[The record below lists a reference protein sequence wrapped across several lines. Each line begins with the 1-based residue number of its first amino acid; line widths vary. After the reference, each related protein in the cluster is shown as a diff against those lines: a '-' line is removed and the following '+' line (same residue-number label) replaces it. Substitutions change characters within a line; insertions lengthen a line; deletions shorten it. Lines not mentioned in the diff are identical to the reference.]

1 MSNDL
6 VDQLINDWAHEMPD
20 LDADAMGI
28 VGRILRLGRVFE
40 ARANAALKPLGLKYT
55 DLDVLAT
62 LRRSGAPYRLAPKEL
77 MRSVLITSGAMT
89 AALERLTAAGL
100 IERVA
105 NTDDRR
111 SNAAQLTKAGVA
123 LIEKAIVVRFGEA
136 AEAVDGLSANEQ
148 RQLRTLLRKLS
159 LLTD

>member
-1 MSNDL
+1 MNNDL

-20 LDADAMGI
+20 LDANAMGI

-105 NTDDRR
+105 NADDRR